1 MNERIKPLAALRR
14 AHARGIVTRFI
25 AFAITL
31 FAAVAFFQERHQLE
45 SQVWDLQERLAAAEL
60 EASDAA
66 SALQEAE
73 SNVLLLEESLGDA
86 ESELAGNVAYF
97 ELPMG
102 YVEAV
107 GYSGAEL
114 SLFSC
119 VQIMVAHQ
127 EADDFLDLGADLVRV
142 EVWDRKA
149 VREML
154 GSGDYEMVGKA
165 SSTSDWDDL
174 GDLHYY
180 MLKQIRERR
189 NFTWAEQKIRI
200 DNFWD
205 WRNYMLKECWRQE

>member
-1 MNERIKPLAALRR
+1 MNEKLTPLDDIRR
-14 AHARGIVTRFI
+14 AYARGIVTRFI

-45 SQVWDLQERLAAAEL
+45 SQIGDLQERLALAEF

-66 SALQEAE
+66 SALQDAE
-73 SNVLLLEESLGDA
+73 SSILALEESLRDA
-86 ESELAGNVAYF
+86 QSQLAGNVAYF
-97 ELPMG
+97 EVPIG

-114 SLFSC
+114 SLFAC
-119 VQIMVAHQ
+119 VRIMVAHR

-149 VREML
+149 VRELL
-154 GSGDYEMVGKA
+154 GSAEYELVGKA
-165 SSTSDWDDL
+165 SSTSGWDGS

-180 MLKQIRERR
+180 MLKQIRDRR

-200 DNFWD
+200 ESFWD
-205 WRNYMLKECWRQE
+205 WRNYLLRECRRQK